1 MIRKARQ
8 DISEGKKRE
17 RTSRRHTVGD
27 EPVVESTKPQPKMTK
42 KEKA

>member
-17 RTSRRHTVGD
+17 RTSRIHTVGY
-27 EPVVESTKPQPKMTK
+27 EPVAESPKTQHKMTK